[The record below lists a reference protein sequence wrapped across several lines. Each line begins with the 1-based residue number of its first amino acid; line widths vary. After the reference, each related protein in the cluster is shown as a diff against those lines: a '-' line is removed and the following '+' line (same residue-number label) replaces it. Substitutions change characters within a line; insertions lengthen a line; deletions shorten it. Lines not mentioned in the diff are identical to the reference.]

1 MNEARHISGAKT
13 KTQAIEIALR
23 DYIKRE
29 KGKILRDLEG
39 NIELAFTLDEFLTIL
54 LHFFINWLFMRFL
67 KMDSRFHGND
77 KKWYFAPICV
87 IPA

>member
-1 MNEARHISGAKT
+1 MSLPVVIS
-13 KTQAIEIALR
+13 Q
-23 DYIKRE
+23 
-29 KGKILRDLEG
+29 
-39 NIELAFTLDEFLTIL
+39 TLDDVLFLFEPCDCQLVKPINNLIVASAFIVSSTVTIL
-54 LHFFINWLFMRFL
+54 LHFFINWLFMLFL